1 MLCPAVFFSSIIP
14 PHSIGIVSDGC
25 LSLKLLEER
34 GEFGEMSESTLLWD
48 GIIIRLTRQN
58 SFNSFIN
65 NTSLN
70 LCIGAMD
77 NSEYREQEMRIT
89 VDKGKTQRIGI
100 IRGEIGDAPEFQHLD

>member
-1 MLCPAVFFSSIIP
+1 M
-14 PHSIGIVSDGC
+14 
-25 LSLKLLEER
+25 KLLEER

-100 IRGEIGDAPEFQHLD
+100 IRGEIGDAPEFQHLDQRDDV